1 MRRLV
6 SHFSLLL
13 ALASVGAFAAA
24 CGSSSGSGGGSTA
37 AGAASGSLN
46 STPGAGSAG
55 VSEAEQIQAFGSTV
69 QPLLL
74 QNCTTCH
81 AGAGPGTPH
90 IAHPD
95 MTEGFRAVV
104 DNQKVNFSNPAS
116 SRLVRRLVADLHY
129 CWSDCVTDGATM
141 QAAIEA
147 WASLIQFGSG
157 GTQVNGITSNSLTLD
172 DGTEDQGS
180 LRYMENAI
188 AYYTFKEGEGSTV
201 VRDISNVPP
210 AMDLAIEAPEDGVMW
225 MTNWGINI
233 TDGRAA
239 ATPATSRK
247 LYDHIA
253 DPTNGTQQFTI
264 EAWIIPANTDQT
276 GPARIVTYSNGAQ
289 LRNFT
294 LGQNNYNFVYRNRNL
309 SAEVDDNGEPALET
323 PDAEEDLQAALQHV
337 VITYDQYRGRRIYVD
352 GQFTDD
358 VDAPAMVG
366 RLWNWDPNYQFII
379 GDETSNNRQWMGR
392 IQLLAVY
399 KYALTDAQIVQN
411 FTAGV
416 GKKLVLRFDISSYAS
431 AGSYLEFRVE
441 QLDEYS
447 YLFCDPKVV
456 TDTPGLRVQ
465 NLQVAVN
472 GQIPVTGQAFK
483 AIDTTVTSSG
493 QTISQ
498 TCSIIQMVDLE
509 TDVFTLDFE
518 SLGDY
523 TDPDPDTSPTG
534 PTPVLVGEIQVFP
547 NDGVRDFARINDTMA
562 AVTGV
567 DPNTPAVEAT
577 FTELTQALPA
587 TFDLRSFAAAHQ
599 VSIAKLSL
607 EYCEVAVETPAIRNN
622 LFPNFQ
628 FDQPP
633 MTAFDANGRNI
644 IVTSL
649 VDGMIGTNIVNQPT
663 MAEVSPV
670 INQLID
676 DLTAVCAQQ
685 A

>member
-1 MRRLV
+1 
-6 SHFSLLL
+6 
-13 ALASVGAFAAA
+13 
-24 CGSSSGSGGGSTA
+24 
-37 AGAASGSLN
+37 
-46 STPGAGSAG
+46 
-55 VSEAEQIQAFGSTV
+55 
-69 QPLLL
+69 
-74 QNCTTCH
+74 
-81 AGAGPGTPH
+81 
-90 IAHPD
+90 
-95 MTEGFRAVV
+95 
-104 DNQKVNFSNPAS
+104 
-116 SRLVRRLVADLHY
+116 
-129 CWSDCVTDGATM
+129 
-141 QAAIEA
+141 
-147 WASLIQFGSG
+147 
-157 GTQVNGITSNSLTLD
+157 
-172 DGTEDQGS
+172 
-180 LRYMENAI
+180 
-188 AYYTFKEGEGSTV
+188 
-201 VRDISNVPP
+201 
-210 AMDLAIEAPEDGVMW
+210 
-225 MTNWGINI
+225 
-233 TDGRAA
+233 
-239 ATPATSRK
+239 
-247 LYDHIA
+247 
-253 DPTNGTQQFTI
+253 
-264 EAWIIPANTDQT
+264 
-276 GPARIVTYSNGAQ
+276 
-289 LRNFT
+289 
-294 LGQNNYNFVYRNRNL
+294 
-309 SAEVDDNGEPALET
+309 VDDNGEPALET

-685 A
+685 ACDAERTQTVVKAACAAVLSSAAVSVH